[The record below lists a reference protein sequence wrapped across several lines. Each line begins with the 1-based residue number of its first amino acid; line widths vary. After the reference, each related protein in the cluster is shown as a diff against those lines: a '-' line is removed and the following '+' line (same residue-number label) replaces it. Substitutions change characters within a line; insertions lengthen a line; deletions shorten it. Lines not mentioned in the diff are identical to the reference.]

1 MKERITELLCA
12 ALERARAAGQ
22 LKSEAPAFS
31 VEAPRDPNHGD
42 AATNVAMTLARTEG
56 KPPALIA
63 AIILANFEPGDDIAE
78 LRIAGPGFINFRMAP
93 EFWYRRMRQAA
104 REGQRFWYPQIGGG
118 RKVNVEFLSANPT
131 GPLTVGHGRNA
142 VLGDTIAAMHEA
154 TGFHVVREYYFN
166 NGGRQMRML
175 AGSVRARYL
184 QELGIDA
191 AMPEDG
197 YQGEY
202 IRDIAH
208 DLVLRNGDRLVEGAA
223 EEIFKNAAERAIFA
237 DIRNTC
243 ERLAIKFD
251 VYTNELDLI
260 RAGKVHA
267 VVEGLRGRGL
277 IAEYDGA
284 VWLRGEPLGLPK
296 DRVLIRSGPEREPTY
311 RTPDIAY
318 HIDKLERGF
327 DLIIDV
333 FGADHIAEH
342 EGVAAA
348 VRALGHDT
356 SSIRVI
362 IYQFVTLT
370 RGGEKVKMS
379 TRKATYVTLDELI
392 DEVEQSVEQSGKDIY
407 GGTGSDVARFF
418 FLFRKSDTHLD
429 FDIDLAKR
437 RAPENPVFYV
447 QYAHARLASVF
458 REAAKAGL
466 ALPEEFEKI
475 DLGLLSEEELSL
487 ARRLLDL
494 PGVIKGSVEDLE
506 PHRVPFFLLQLA
518 GEFHSYYNKPTNRII
533 GEDQELSRAR
543 LFLAGLVKS
552 AIASGLRLLG
562 VSAPERM

>member
-1 MKERITELLCA
+1 MKERITELLDA
-12 ALERARAAGQ
+12 AFARAKAAGQ
-22 LKSEAPAFS
+22 LKSEQPPIFT
-31 VEAPRDPNHGD
+31 VEAPRDPDHGD
-42 AATNVAMTLARTEG
+42 AATNLAMVLARVEG
-56 KPPALIA
+56 KPPRAIA
-63 AIILANFEPGDDIAE
+63 EIIRAHLDLGDDVTE
-78 LRIAGPGFINFRMAP
+78 VTIAGPGFINFRLAP
-93 EFWYRRMRQAA
+93 GFWHRRLLQAA
-104 REGQRFWYPQIGGG
+104 REGDQFWYPQIGQG

-142 VLGDTIAAMHEA
+142 VLGDTIAALHQA
-154 TGFHVVREYYFN
+154 TGFQVIREYYFN
-166 NGGRQMRML
+166 NGGRQMKML
-175 AGSVRARYL
+175 AESVRARYL
-184 QELGIDA
+184 QELGIEA
-191 AMPEDG
+191 ELPKDG

-208 DLVLRNGDRLVEGAA
+208 NLVERNGDRLIDGAA
-223 EEIFKNAAERAIFA
+223 QELFKNAAEIAIFA
-237 DIRNTC
+237 DIRHTC
-243 ERLAIKFD
+243 ERLSISFD

-260 RAGKVHA
+260 RGGQVDAA
-267 VVEGLRGRGL
+267 VEGLRERGL
-277 IAEYDGA
+277 IAEYEGA

-318 HIDKLERGF
+318 HIEKLRRGF
-327 DLIIDV
+327 DLIVDI

-342 EGVAAA
+342 EGVVAA

-356 SSIRVI
+356 SSIRAI

-392 DEVEQSVEQSGKDIY
+392 DEVGP
-407 GGTGSDVARFF
+407 DVVRFF

-437 RAPENPVFYV
+437 QAPENPVFYV

-458 REAAKAGL
+458 REAEKAGL
-466 ALPEEFEKI
+466 VLPAEPDQI
-475 DLGLLSEEELSL
+475 NLALLSEEELAL

-494 PGVIKGSVEDLE
+494 PEVVRGSVEDLE
-506 PHRVPFFLLQLA
+506 PHRIPFYLLELA
-518 GEFHSYYNKPTNRII
+518 GEFHRYYNKPANRII
-533 GEDQELSRAR
+533 GPDQELSRAR
-543 LFLAGLVKS
+543 LFLAGLIRS
-552 AIASGLRLLG
+552 GIASGLRLLG

>member
-1 MKERITELLCA
+1 MKERITELLNA
-12 ALERARAAGQ
+12 AFARATAAGQ
-22 LKSEAPAFS
+22 LKSEQAPIFT

-42 AATNVAMTLARTEG
+42 AATNLALMLARTEG
-56 KPPALIA
+56 KPPRA
-63 AIILANFEPGDDIAE
+63 IAE
-78 LRIAGPGFINFRMAP
+78 IIRANLDLGNDVSEVTIAGPGFINFRLAP
-93 EFWYRRMRQAA
+93 GFWHRRLLQAA
-104 REGQRFWYPQIGGG
+104 RDGDRFWYPQIGHG

-142 VLGDTIAAMHEA
+142 VLGDTIAAIHQA
-154 TGFHVVREYYFN
+154 TGFQVTREYYFN
-166 NGGRQMRML
+166 NGGRQMKML
-175 AGSVRARYL
+175 AESVRARYL

-191 AMPEDG
+191 ELPEDG

-208 DLVLRNGDRLVEGAA
+208 NLLLRDGNRLIDGPQEL
-223 EEIFKNAAERAIFA
+223 FKNAAEIAIFA

-243 ERLAIKFD
+243 ERLSVNFD

-260 RAGKVHA
+260 RGGQVDA
-267 VVEGLRGRGL
+267 VVEGLRERGL

-318 HIDKLERGF
+318 HIEKLKRGF
-327 DLIIDV
+327 NFVVDI

-342 EGVAAA
+342 EGVIAA

-356 SSIRVI
+356 SSIRAI

-392 DEVEQSVEQSGKDIY
+392 DEVGA
-407 GGTGSDVARFF
+407 DVVRFF

-437 RAPENPVFYV
+437 QAPENPVFYV

-458 REAAKAGL
+458 REAEKAGL
-466 ALPEEFEKI
+466 ALPVESDRIE
-475 DLGLLSEEELSL
+475 LTLLSQEELAL

-494 PGVIKGSVEDLE
+494 PEVVRSSVEELE
-506 PHRVPFFLLQLA
+506 PHRISFYLLELA
-518 GEFHSYYNKPTNRII
+518 GEFHRYYNKPANRII
-533 GEDQELSRAR
+533 GTDQQLSQAR
-543 LFLAGLVKS
+543 LFLAGLIKS
-552 AIASGLRLLG
+552 GIASGLSLLG